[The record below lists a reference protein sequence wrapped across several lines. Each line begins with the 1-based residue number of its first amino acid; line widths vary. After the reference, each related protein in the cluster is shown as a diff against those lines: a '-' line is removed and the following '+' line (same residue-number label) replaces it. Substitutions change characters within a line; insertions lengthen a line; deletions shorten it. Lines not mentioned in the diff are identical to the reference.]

1 MSIIKNKLKDNYE
14 FSGYAIHLDNETI
27 IFKLKKIT
35 FLQSKYINKNLTE
48 LLSKSEEE
56 IIELINFLID
66 IKGNDLEKI
75 LKNEDATTKL
85 FEIIFK
91 DSNVDIN
98 FFQILKERFEIAK
111 NQHTDIMNTFQR
123 YLLDKGYKLLELEQ
137 LSNLKLIDLSIKTAD
152 LLRDEYFFE
161 VLISILELNKVEDN
175 ELLES
180 IKFFIKEKKNKKS
193 NTPSAFDQLSE
204 L

>member
-180 IKFFIKEKKNKKS
+180 IKFFIKEKKNKKI